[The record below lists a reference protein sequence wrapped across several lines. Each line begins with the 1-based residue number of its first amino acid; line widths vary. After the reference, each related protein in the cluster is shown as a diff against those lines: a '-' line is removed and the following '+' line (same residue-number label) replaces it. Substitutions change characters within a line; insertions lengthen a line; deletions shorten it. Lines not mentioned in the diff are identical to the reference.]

1 MMSRRVATAIE
12 TLKDLPEEKKW
23 ERLSR
28 LEVQVAKKADSDKP
42 ILMMA
47 RAVKDELGDRLPI
60 AIARILYQ
68 PVRRALWSKRREEVI
83 AKHHGTDKRPLYS
96 RAQAL
101 PTSTLLDAL
110 VALARAERDVQ
121 GVQAI
126 VNYNFDDLLDE
137 KLREQHVKCRTVLS
151 GRDVAPPGTLP
162 CYHVHGLISS
172 QDVARRRPARSQ
184 GNFVFSEDEY
194 HAEYS
199 DPYRW
204 SNMTQI
210 SLLGRYAGL
219 FVGLSLEDPNIR
231 RLIDVTHRQYP
242 ENINYAVLPRK
253 QPLVGM
259 RDNSDAVMKNLFEE
273 VESNSFNRIGVRV
286 IWVDSFTEIPPL
298 LRWVCSADNAG

>member
-1 MMSRRVATAIE
+1 MMSRRVETAIDS
-12 TLKDLPEEKKW
+12 LKNLTEEQKW

-28 LEVQVAKKADSDKP
+28 LQAQVAERADSDKP

-47 RAVKDELGDRLPI
+47 RAVKDELGDRLPA
-60 AIARILYQ
+60 AIARTLYR
-68 PVRRALWSKRREEVI
+68 PVARA
-83 AKHHGTDKRPLYS
+83 LYS
-96 RAQAL
+96 RWKDEEWRKLRSEQASLLGHRGRLL
-101 PTSTLLDAL
+101 PTSALVDAI
-110 VALARAERDVQ
+110 VALARSERDVQ

-151 GRDVAPPGTLP
+151 GRDVIPQGTLP
-162 CYHVHGLISS
+162 CYHVHGLVSS
-172 QDVARRRPARSQ
+172 RDVATRKAARVQ

-204 SNMTQI
+204 SNMTQM
-210 SLLGRYAGL
+210 SLLGRYTGL

-242 ENINYAVLPRK
+242 ENLNYAVLPRK
-253 QPLVGM
+253 QRLDQR
-259 RDNSDAVMKNLFEE
+259 RDNNDAVMKNLFEE
-273 VESNSFNRIGVRV
+273 VESNSFDRIGVRV
-286 IWVDSFTEIPPL
+286 IWVDSFNQIPNL
-298 LRWVCSADNAG
+298 LKRICGADSAG